1 MGEFLFVL
9 HKLCVLPSGCC
20 KVPIRRSRYK
30 SKPSSS
36 EVIRFT
42 QNFVLLKHCWNCR
55 CHQADG
61 HRQSQDASRFCQ
73 PSISVISSGDPFFL
87 QSCVTPT
94 PQYFGQFLFHMWH
107 ISAAGADSSVRELAS
122 GGLLGGRRTSKH
134 GQRLCLPGTRFGQ
147 PLINFSARFKNLYLS
162 WE

>member
-1 MGEFLFVL
+1 MFIPL
-9 HKLCVLPSGCC
+9 GCC
-20 KVPIRRSRYK
+20 KVPICRSRYK
-30 SKPSSS
+30 SKSKLHTEHCFAKTSLKLQVPAGRWTPPMPGLITILSTQHIRLQLRWPILSPILRHSNSSIFRS
-36 EVIRFT
+36 IFI
-42 QNFVLLKHCWNCR
+42 
-55 CHQADG
+55 
-61 HRQSQDASRFCQ
+61 SQ
-73 PSISVISSGDPFFL
+73 P
-87 QSCVTPT
+87 
-94 PQYFGQFLFHMWH
+94 MWH